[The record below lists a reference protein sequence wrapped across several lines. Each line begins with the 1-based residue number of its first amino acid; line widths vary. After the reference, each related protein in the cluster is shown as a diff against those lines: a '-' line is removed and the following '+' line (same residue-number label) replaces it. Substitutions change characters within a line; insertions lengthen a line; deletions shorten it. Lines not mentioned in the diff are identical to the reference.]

1 MFYNAIRTKEEP
13 MRRDRI
19 TLDRNDDELT
29 TRRVVREFST
39 LVLFFGTIYFTA
51 LYAHAIAG

>member
-1 MFYNAIRTKEEP
+1 

-19 TLDRNDDELT
+19 TIDRDDDAQT
-29 TRRVVREFST
+29 GRRVVREFST
-39 LVLFFGTIYFTA
+39 LVLFFGTVYFTA